1 MAKKKKN
8 RPLSPRHHRMRR
20 PARLHSARQWLASY
34 SGTNVVR
41 GYRKRYGVDWLCAVR
56 ELRQLGVEINPQYV
70 AQLEVTMEQRR
81 LERQRRKQ
89 QREGNGIEEHAIDSD
104 DTFAYIA
111 GYTSGGAPYGLTWEQ
126 WDGLEDDWEQLEDAD
141 SDEAS

>member
-1 MAKKKKN
+1 
-8 RPLSPRHHRMRR
+8 
-20 PARLHSARQWLASY
+20 
-34 SGTNVVR
+34 
-41 GYRKRYGVDWLCAVR
+41 VR